1 MCCGFAAHCHGTE
14 ISPWFFH
21 GFSQVTTHIA
31 FQAARTG
38 NLVRAHWELPEGIG
52 FWWFLISMLF
62 NCARSH
68 RMSCSRPVGA
78 LKRSR
83 CNVLRLRSTLP
94 WDRNL
99 TLVFFGFSQVT
110 THIAFQAARTG
121 NLVRAHWEPP
131 EGIGFWWFLISMLFN
146 CARSHRMSCSRPV
159 GALKRSRCNVLRLR
173 STLPWDR
180 NLTLVF
186 SWFFTSHNSHCV
198 RSRQLAQATWWGH
211 IGNLQKELAFD
222 DFWLACYS
230 IVPART
236 GWVVA
241 GQWGH

>member
-1 MCCGFAAHCHGTE
+1 MSCSRPVGALKRSRCNVLPWDRNLTLVFSCFSQVTTHIAFQAARTGNLVRAHWEPPEGIGFWWFLISMLFNCARSHRMSCSRPVGALKRSRCSTGTE

-99 TLVFFGFSQVT
+99 TLVF
-110 THIAFQAARTG
+110 
-121 NLVRAHWEPP
+121 
-131 EGIGFWWFLISMLFN
+131 
-146 CARSHRMSCSRPV
+146 
-159 GALKRSRCNVLRLR
+159 
-173 STLPWDR
+173 
-180 NLTLVF
+180 

-198 RSRQLAQATWWGH
+198 PGSLHRQLGEGTLGTSRRNWLLM
-211 IGNLQKELAFD
+211 IFD
-222 DFWLACYS
+222 
-230 IVPART
+230 
-236 GWVVA
+236 
-241 GQWGH
+241 